1 MIAIINPDTPHPV
14 IDGLVKNGF
23 TPLQVP
29 LCPQVDRPIA
39 GHPDIQLCVIEHYI
53 IYQPE
58 IDLSFLHTLTQ
69 ALSHTRYTLVKG
81 QSLLQRNYPY
91 DCAYNVAYT
100 GKVAFHNT
108 KVTDSSITQILA
120 QLHKGS
126 DPIIHVNQGYTKCS
140 TCIVDKGA
148 IITSDRSIHNAA
160 CKNSID
166 SLLISQGYVQLPGY
180 TYGFIGGASG
190 LYLDTIYF
198 TGQLHTHP
206 DYAHIEEFITRH
218 NKKIVFLSDL
228 PAIDIGSIFFIDI
241 RS

>member
-1 MIAIINPDTPHPV
+1 
-14 IDGLVKNGF
+14 VKNGF
-23 TPLQVP
+23 TPLQLP

-58 IDLSFLHTLTQ
+58 IDSSFLHTLTQ

-81 QSLLQRNYPY
+81 QSLLQHNYPY

-100 GKVAFHNT
+100 GKIAFHNT
-108 KVTDSSITQILA
+108 KVTDNSITQILA

-140 TCIVDKGA
+140 TCIVDSNA

-160 CKNSID
+160 CNHSID
-166 SLLISQGYVQLPGY
+166 SLLISPGYVQLPGY

-190 LYLDTIYF
+190 LCSDRIYF
-198 TGQLHTHP
+198 TGHLKEHP
-206 DYAHIEEFITRH
+206 DYTRIEHFIAAH
-218 NKKIVFLSDL
+218 NKTIVFLSDL

-241 RS
+241 TS

>member
-14 IDGLVKNGF
+14 IHGLVKNGF

-39 GHPDIQLCVIEHYI
+39 GHPDIQLCVIEPYVI
-53 IYQPE
+53 FQPE
-58 IDLSFLHTLTQ
+58 IDPSFLHTLTQ

-81 QSLLQRNYPY
+81 QSLLHHNYPY

-100 GKVAFHNT
+100 GKVAFHNK
-108 KVTDSSITQILA
+108 KVTDSSITQVLA
-120 QLHKGS
+120 KIHKGY
-126 DPIIHVNQGYTKCS
+126 PIIHVNQGYTKCS
-140 TCIVDKGA
+140 TCIVDSNA

-160 CKNSID
+160 RKNSID
-166 SLLISQGYVQLPGY
+166 SLLISPGYVLLPGY

-190 LYLDTIYF
+190 LFSDTIYF
-198 TGQLHTHP
+198 TGHLNKHP
-206 DYAHIEEFITRH
+206 DYPHIEHFIAAH

-241 RS
+241 TS